1 MDENNNFFGLV
12 SKIGSLI
19 NNNKNKDKDIKKKG
33 HEKKYNIKIS
43 TDDEEDLD
51 NIDNDFDEESEEEEE
66 EEKLD
71 EDNKDNKTKE
81 NDNSTNDEINSEKEK
96 IKNMVQEIMNNN
108 DNNKN
113 NEEDEKEDEKEEEK
127 VEEEIEEE
135 EDNNI
140 NNINNTNNINNINNT
155 DDNIEKTINNKKPIC
170 LPILNNSFPVSENNI
185 QNGGSTTF
193 YYNENAS
200 CHIMLKK
207 GNEININEYITIPIL
222 FMEKRKNIFY
232 KMGMKNEPSYEPAKY
247 LFFFDE
253 HYIYF
258 AKDEIILDEMDEET
272 RRITKIVSLFDIKDF
287 STEND
292 NEKFLIK
299 FLIIKEDNKEKEISF
314 YIEQKYFS
322 GFMKNFNLKLSIYGI
337 DFFSYKN
344 SK

>member
-71 EDNKDNKTKE
+71 EGNKDNKTKE

-127 VEEEIEEE
+127 VEEEIEE

>member
-19 NNNKNKDKDIKKKG
+19 NNNKNNDKDIKKKG

-51 NIDNDFDEESEEEEE
+51 NIDNDFDEESEEEE

-185 QNGGSTTF
+185 QNGSTTF

-207 GNEININEYITIPIL
+207 GNEININDYITIPIL

-232 KMGMKNEPSYEPAKY
+232 KMGMKNEPSYEPTKY

-287 STEND
+287 SSEND

-299 FLIIKEDNKEKEISF
+299 FLIIKEDKEKEISF

>member
-51 NIDNDFDEESEEEEE
+51 NIDNDFDEESEEEE

-140 NNINNTNNINNINNT
+140 NNINNTNNIDNTNNT

-185 QNGGSTTF
+185 QNGSTTF

-207 GNEININEYITIPIL
+207 GNEININDYITIPIL

-232 KMGMKNEPSYEPAKY
+232 KMGMKNEPSYEPTKY

>member
-43 TDDEEDLD
+43 TDDEDLD

-71 EDNKDNKTKE
+71 EGNKDNKTKE

-135 EDNNI
+135 DNNI

-155 DDNIEKTINNKKPIC
+155 DDNNEKTINNKKPIC

>member
-43 TDDEEDLD
+43 TDDEDLD

-71 EDNKDNKTKE
+71 EGNKDNKTKE

-127 VEEEIEEE
+127 VEEEIEE

>member
-135 EDNNI
+135 DNNI
-140 NNINNTNNINNINNT
+140 NNINNTNNIDNINNT

>member
-71 EDNKDNKTKE
+71 EGNKDNKTKE

-127 VEEEIEEE
+127 VEEEIEE

-232 KMGMKNEPSYEPAKY
+232 KMGMKNEPSYEPTKY

>member
-66 EEKLD
+66 EEKFD

-96 IKNMVQEIMNNN
+96 IKNMVKEIMNNN

-135 EDNNI
+135 DNNI
-140 NNINNTNNINNINNT
+140 NNINNTNNIDNINNT
-155 DDNIEKTINNKKPIC
+155 DDNNEKTINNKKPIC

-207 GNEININEYITIPIL
+207 GNEININDYITIPIL

>member
-51 NIDNDFDEESEEEEE
+51 NIDNDFDEESEEEE

-185 QNGGSTTF
+185 QNGSTTF

-287 STEND
+287 SSEND

-299 FLIIKEDNKEKEISF
+299 FLIIKEDKEKEISF